1 MPPEKNRR
9 AFTLRWTAFKRD
21 RPTCSVGAE
30 GDARGIV
37 RVRKRTIKAADKFS
51 GNRGEVVKQIGNSV
65 PVRMARSLCVAMLED
80 VFQ

>member
-1 MPPEKNRR
+1 
-9 AFTLRWTAFKRD
+9 
-21 RPTCSVGAE
+21 
-30 GDARGIV
+30 
-37 RVRKRTIKAADKFS
+37 VRKRTIKAADKFS